1 MTSGMESYGEATI
14 GRHEGLDSAVARH
27 FNNALI
33 NCMGMAP
40 EDYWHR
46 PISPIVRS
54 SDDYLPHDPR
64 SLAEH
69 IMQNAFNALLM
80 GELYHCDWDMFWSEH
95 PHAWAHGIMRLLS
108 GGPVYCSDAEGHTD
122 ERMLHGLLDFGG
134 GLARPDAPGLPVV
147 DSLLRDPRKCTD
159 ALGVHARFGDRDV
172 TAYVG
177 LCEDHEQEVRL
188 TARRP
193 GRVIRPES
201 GEVHP
206 LQAGETMS
214 TKVFYGDVVIFE
226 E

>member
-1 MTSGMESYGEATI
+1 M
-14 GRHEGLDSAVARH
+14 
-27 FNNALI
+27 
-33 NCMGMAP
+33 
-40 EDYWHR
+40 
-46 PISPIVRS
+46 
-54 SDDYLPHDPR
+54 
-64 SLAEH
+64 
-69 IMQNAFNALLM
+69 
-80 GELYHCDWDMFWSEH
+80 
-95 PHAWAHGIMRLLS
+95 
-108 GGPVYCSDAEGHTD
+108 
-122 ERMLHGLLDFGG
+122 
-134 GLARPDAPGLPVV
+134 
-147 DSLLRDPRKCTD
+147 
-159 ALGVHARFGDRDV
+159 GVHARFGDRDV